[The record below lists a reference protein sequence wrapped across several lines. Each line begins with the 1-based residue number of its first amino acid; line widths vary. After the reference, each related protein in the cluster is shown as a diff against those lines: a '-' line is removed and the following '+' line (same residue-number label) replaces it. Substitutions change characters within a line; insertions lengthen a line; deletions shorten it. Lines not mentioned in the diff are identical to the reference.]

1 MRVRKPR
8 HKSSVGFH
16 IRYMKYLIVVD
27 DSKRPQEMSTT
38 KKKPTEF
45 SEIFLFLYDV
55 ANFFSF
61 STTTQNSTIKMP
73 MKASLIDEIYFAII
87 LLHISSPVLL
97 LLPSILLTPFFLKL
111 PPHIQH
117 THSVTVRAQEIV
129 FLNDITFSSFHL
141 FFSP

>member
-1 MRVRKPR
+1 
-8 HKSSVGFH
+8 
-16 IRYMKYLIVVD
+16 MKYLIVVD

-97 LLPSILLTPFFLKL
+97 LLPSILLTPFFLN
-111 PPHIQH
+111 
-117 THSVTVRAQEIV
+117 
-129 FLNDITFSSFHL
+129 FLLIYNTLTQSLFVPKRSFSL
-141 FFSP
+141 MT